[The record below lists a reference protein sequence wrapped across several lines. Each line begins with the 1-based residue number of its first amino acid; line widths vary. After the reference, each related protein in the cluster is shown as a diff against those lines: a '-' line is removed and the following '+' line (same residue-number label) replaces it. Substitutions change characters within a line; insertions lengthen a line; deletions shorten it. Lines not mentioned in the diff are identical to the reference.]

1 MQYPQQTPNIMI
13 VGDSALLEKIALAYR
28 LDLKVSRVLRRIA
41 PLLMLLVL
49 ALHFVAWQF
58 LVAVR
63 VEYGYA
69 VIGLGVLALAIFSTQ
84 YLGPQAPAQR
94 WLNLGLR
101 LLYALSACYLMLE
114 YSEVDYLPAIDYLQ
128 HLQVRR
134 HLFAPLVASVLIC
147 ALGLLITAPVWG
159 ESKLQIYA
167 LALALG
173 ACWIAYA
180 SNVNSSLVI
189 NTRPEIS
196 AQASAQA
203 AMQASAPAQTQTQ
216 TQAPAPAPAMRRKSE
231 DSVLNARD
239 IQALSEADTPATLNN
254 RVRSRINAE
263 RNLCL
268 VAALVAFS
276 FCLVCVWTFR
286 TWLQGHGIHTQRDFF
301 EIVRYLK
308 ERPNPY
314 GQG

>member
-1 MQYPQQTPNIMI
+1 MQYPQQTPNIMFI
-13 VGDSALLEKIALAYR
+13 GDIALFEKIVLAYR
-28 LDLKVSRVLRRIA
+28 LELQVSKVLRRIA

-49 ALHFVAWQF
+49 ALYFAAWQF
-58 LVAVR
+58 LAAVR

-69 VIGLGVLALAIFSTQ
+69 VIGLGVLALTIFSTQ
-84 YLGPQAPAQR
+84 YIGQQAPAQR
-94 WLNLGLR
+94 WLNLCLR
-101 LLYALSACYLMLE
+101 LLYAVAVCWLMLE
-114 YSEVDYLPAIDYLQ
+114 YAEVDYLPAIDYLQ

-134 HLFAPLVASVLIC
+134 HLFAPLVATVLIC

-167 LALALG
+167 LVLALG

-196 AQASAQA
+196 AQAPMPAQA
-203 AMQASAPAQTQTQ
+203 PS
-216 TQAPAPAPAMRRKSE
+216 MRRKSE

-239 IQALSEADTPATLNN
+239 IQALSTADTPAALNN

-268 VAALVAFS
+268 VAALVAFG

-286 TWLQGHGIHTQRDFF
+286 TWLQGHGIHTRRDFF
-301 EIVRYLK
+301 EIVQYLQ

-314 GQG
+314 A

>member
-13 VGDSALLEKIALAYR
+13 IGDSALFEKIALAYR
-28 LDLKVSRVLRRIA
+28 LELQVSKVLRRIA

-49 ALHFVAWQF
+49 ALHFAAWQF

-63 VEYGYA
+63 VDYGYA
-69 VIGLGVLALAIFSTQ
+69 VIGLGVLALTIFSTQ
-84 YLGPQAPAQR
+84 YLGQQAPAQR

-101 LLYALSACYLMLE
+101 LLYAVAVCGLMLE
-114 YSEVDYLPAIDYLQ
+114 YAEVDYLPAIDYLQ
-128 HLQVRR
+128 HLKVRR
-134 HLFAPLVASVLIC
+134 HLFAPLVATVLIC

-167 LALALG
+167 LALALR

-189 NTRPEIS
+189 NTRPEMS
-196 AQASAQA
+196 AQV
-203 AMQASAPAQTQTQ
+203 
-216 TQAPAPAPAMRRKSE
+216 QAPSMRRKSE

-239 IQALSEADTPATLNN
+239 IQALSTADTPAALNN

-268 VAALVAFS
+268 VAALVAFG

-286 TWLQGHGIHTQRDFF
+286 TWLQGHGIHTRRDFF
-301 EIVRYLK
+301 EIVQYLQ

-314 GQG
+314 A

>member
-1 MQYPQQTPNIMI
+1 M
-13 VGDSALLEKIALAYR
+13 
-28 LDLKVSRVLRRIA
+28 
-41 PLLMLLVL
+41 
-49 ALHFVAWQF
+49 
-58 LVAVR
+58 
-63 VEYGYA
+63 
-69 VIGLGVLALAIFSTQ
+69 LALAIFSTQ

-180 SNVNSSLVI
+180 SNVNSSLLI
-189 NTRPEIS
+189 NTRPEVS
-196 AQASAQA
+196 AQAS
-203 AMQASAPAQTQTQ
+203 MPASAQTQTQ
-216 TQAPAPAPAMRRKSE
+216 AQTQAPAMRRKSE

-239 IQALSEADTPATLNN
+239 IQALSKADTPATLNN

-263 RNLCL
+263 RTLCL
-268 VAALVAFS
+268 VAALVAFG
-276 FCLVCVWTFR
+276 FCMVCVWTFR

-301 EIVRYLK
+301 EIVQYLQD
-308 ERPNPY
+308 RPNPY
-314 GQG
+314 G

>member
-58 LVAVR
+58 LAAVR

-173 ACWIAYA
+173 ACWVAYA

-189 NTRPEIS
+189 NTRPEVS
-196 AQASAQA
+196 AQAS
-203 AMQASAPAQTQTQ
+203 MPASAQTQTQ
-216 TQAPAPAPAMRRKSE
+216 AQTQAPAMRRKSE

-239 IQALSEADTPATLNN
+239 IQALSKADTPATLNN

-268 VAALVAFS
+268 VAALVAFG
-276 FCLVCVWTFR
+276 FCMVCVWTFR

-301 EIVRYLK
+301 EIVQYLQD
-308 ERPNPY
+308 RPNPY
-314 GQG
+314 G

>member
-1 MQYPQQTPNIMI
+1 MQYPQQVPNILI
-13 VGDSALLEKIALAYR
+13 FGGSALFEKIALAYR
-28 LDLKVSRVLRRIA
+28 LELKMSGLLRRLA
-41 PLLMLLVL
+41 PLLMLMVL
-49 ALHFVAWQF
+49 ALHFVVWQF
-58 LVAVR
+58 MSAVR

-69 VIGLGVLALAIFSTQ
+69 VMGLGAVALAIFGTQ
-84 YLGPQAPAQR
+84 YLGGPPPARR
-94 WLNLGLR
+94 WLNLSLR
-101 LLYALSACYLMLE
+101 LLYALAACYLMLE

-134 HLFAPLVASVLIC
+134 HLFAPLVATVLIC

-167 LALALG
+167 LVLALG

-196 AQASAQA
+196 AQAPMPAQA
-203 AMQASAPAQTQTQ
+203 PS
-216 TQAPAPAPAMRRKSE
+216 MRRKSE

-239 IQALSEADTPATLNN
+239 IQALSTADTPAALNN

-268 VAALVAFS
+268 VAALVAFG

-286 TWLQGHGIHTQRDFF
+286 TWLQGHGIHTRRDFF
-301 EIVRYLK
+301 EIVQYLQ

-314 GQG
+314 A

>member
-49 ALHFVAWQF
+49 ALHFVAWRF

-180 SNVNSSLVI
+180 SNVNSSLLI
-189 NTRPEIS
+189 NTRPEVS
-196 AQASAQA
+196 AQAS
-203 AMQASAPAQTQTQ
+203 MPASAQTQTQ
-216 TQAPAPAPAMRRKSE
+216 AQTQAPAMRRKSE

-239 IQALSEADTPATLNN
+239 IQALSKADTPATLNN

-268 VAALVAFS
+268 VAALVAFG
-276 FCLVCVWTFR
+276 FCMVCVWTFR

-301 EIVRYLK
+301 EIVQYLQD
-308 ERPNPY
+308 RPNPY
-314 GQG
+314 G

>member
-58 LVAVR
+58 LAAVR

-84 YLGPQAPAQR
+84 YLGPQASAQR

-203 AMQASAPAQTQTQ
+203 SMQASAPAQTQ
-216 TQAPAPAPAMRRKSE
+216 APAMRRKSE

-239 IQALSEADTPATLNN
+239 IQALSKADTPATLNN

-268 VAALVAFS
+268 VAALVAFG
-276 FCLVCVWTFR
+276 FCMVCVWTFR

-301 EIVRYLK
+301 EIVQYLQD
-308 ERPNPY
+308 RPNPY
-314 GQG
+314 G

>member
-49 ALHFVAWQF
+49 ALHFVAWRF

-189 NTRPEIS
+189 NTRPEVS
-196 AQASAQA
+196 AQAS
-203 AMQASAPAQTQTQ
+203 MPASAQTQTQ
-216 TQAPAPAPAMRRKSE
+216 AQTQAPAMRRKSE

-239 IQALSEADTPATLNN
+239 IQALSKADTPATLNN

-268 VAALVAFS
+268 VAALVAFG
-276 FCLVCVWTFR
+276 FCMVCVWTFR

-301 EIVRYLK
+301 EIVQYLQD
-308 ERPNPY
+308 RPNPY
-314 GQG
+314 G